1 MSDFPSINPRKH
13 VISILWIS
21 MCIKGKYEKKISYIL
36 ICAIYIDFNCFRLQ
50 ILRKSIKCYGNGNLG
65 HTLKVYLT
73 FMILFELQCHY
84 GVRNDISN
92 FYSY

>member
-1 MSDFPSINPRKH
+1 MPFIL
-13 VISILWIS
+13 ISIVFGYRYVYS
-21 MCIKGKYEKKISYIL
+21 
-36 ICAIYIDFNCFRLQ
+36 
-50 ILRKSIKCYGNGNLG
+50 LRKSIKCYGNGNLG

-84 GVRNDISN
+84 GVRNEISN